1 MRVVKI
7 EFQENNNGLH
17 FLRRPSFFMGIFF
30 YACHYQMTDSLSF
43 RNESY
48 RFIFDLWVINGRQ
61 NYRFEMIAPCPFD
74 MMIDALFEMMMA
86 ISSKGWLLSFR
97 KDDCCLFEMTRTV
110 ASKWWIDCHFE
121 MIDDSL
127 FERLMAFASTWRWC
141 SLREMGLDALCCFRN
156 DSHLSCHRR
165 KMLCPVVFTFERIDY
180 FEERPYIFGN
190 DSWFQNDSLLPKTL
204 EILSFSK
211 DR

>member
-1 MRVVKI
+1 
-7 EFQENNNGLH
+7 
-17 FLRRPSFFMGIFF
+17 
-30 YACHYQMTDSLSF
+30 MTDSQSF

-86 ISSKGWLLSFR
+86 ISSKWWLLSFR
-97 KDDCCLFEMTRTV
+97 NDDGFLFEMMDD
-110 ASKWWIDCHFE
+110 SHFE
-121 MIDDSL
+121 MMMTFSSKDWWISLWYEDD
-127 FERLMAFASTWRWC
+127 A
-141 SLREMGLDALCCFRN
+141 LREMGLDALCWFRN
-156 DSHLSCHRR
+156 DSHISCHRR
-165 KMLCPVVFTFERIDY
+165 KMLCPVAFAFERIDY

-190 DSWFQNDSLLPKTL
+190 DSWFQTDSLPPKTL

>member
-1 MRVVKI
+1 MVVQEISPKISTNNMREVKI

-86 ISSKGWLLSFR
+86 ISSK
-97 KDDCCLFEMTRTV
+97 
-110 ASKWWIDCHFE
+110 
-121 MIDDSL
+121 
-127 FERLMAFASTWRWC
+127 
-141 SLREMGLDALCCFRN
+141 
-156 DSHLSCHRR
+156 
-165 KMLCPVVFTFERIDY
+165 
-180 FEERPYIFGN
+180 
-190 DSWFQNDSLLPKTL
+190 
-204 EILSFSK
+204 
-211 DR
+211 